1 MLFKSVII
9 KILCNVLS
17 CSKCAVNK
25 YSQNDFFEQHK
36 KLYNILII
44 TILNNIKQYTIFKHL
59 KEALA
64 GKAHFSTHHWHPDFI
79 LHIYRNVDTN
89 VQLPT

>member
-25 YSQNDFFEQHK
+25 YSQNDFCSS
-36 KLYNILII
+36 LYLSS
-44 TILNNIKQYTIFKHL
+44 
-59 KEALA
+59 